1 MGLAR
6 AHAVALVG
14 IDGHLVEVE
23 ADLANGLPGL
33 TLVGLPDA
41 ALREARDRIRA
52 AIVNSGESWP
62 QRRITVGL
70 MPASLPKRGS
80 SFDLAV
86 AVSVVAATGAVPAP
100 ALTGRVL
107 LGELGL
113 DGRVRP
119 VAGVLPAVLAA
130 SRLGFEAVVV
140 PAANAEEAGLV
151 PGVDVYSARS
161 LAGVLRL
168 LRGQPAG
175 EDDVAP
181 VAVDAVPQTGPERA
195 GQLDL
200 DDVLGQAE
208 ARRALEVTAAGG
220 HHLFLLGPP
229 GAGKTML
236 AERLPGLLP
245 ALSDDEALEVTAVHS
260 VATALPAACPL
271 VTRPP
276 FVDPHH
282 TASVPALVGGGVGLA
297 RPGAVS
303 LAHRGVLFLDES
315 PEFGTQALEALREPL
330 ESGRIS
336 LCRAGGTACYPAQFT
351 LVLAANPCPCGA
363 SGSDARCE
371 CGSPARRRYLGRLS
385 GPLLDRVDVHRDV
398 QPARRDALLADRCTA
413 EPTAVVRERV
423 LAARERAR
431 RRLRASPWRT
441 NGEVPGPE
449 LRRRWPVGAD
459 ALAPLREALRRG
471 QLSARGVDRVMRV
484 AWTIADLAGAAR
496 PEALHVGEA
505 LAYRAGR
512 RR

>member
-1 MGLAR
+1 MALAR

-33 TLVGLPDA
+33 TLVGLPDT

-86 AVSVVAATGAVPAP
+86 AVSVVAASGGVPAP
-100 ALTGRVL
+100 ALGDRVF

-119 VAGVLPAVLAA
+119 VPGVLPAVLAA
-130 SRLGFEAVVV
+130 SRLGVDQAIV
-140 PAANAEEAGLV
+140 PAANAAEAKLV
-151 PGVDVYSARS
+151 PGVDVTPACT

-168 LRGQPAG
+168 LRGKPPDD
-175 EDDVAP
+175 EDVVP
-181 VAVDAVPQTGPERA
+181 VGVDAVPRVAPARPE
-195 GQLDL
+195 QLDL
-200 DDVLGQAE
+200 ADVLGQAE

-236 AERLPGLLP
+236 SDRLPGLLP
-245 ALSDDEALEVTAVHS
+245 RLDDEEALEVTAVHS
-260 VATALPAACPL
+260 LATALPAGCPL

-282 TASVPALVGGGVGLA
+282 TASVPELVGGGVGLA

-315 PEFGTQALEALREPL
+315 PEFGTPALEALREPL

-336 LCRAGGTACYPAQFT
+336 LCRAGGTACYPARFT

-363 SGSDARCE
+363 SGSDARCS
-371 CGSPARRRYLGRLS
+371 CGSQVRRRYLGRLS
-385 GPLLDRVDVHRDV
+385 GPLLDRIDVSREV
-398 QPARRDALLADRCTA
+398 QPARRDALLADRHTA
-413 EPTAVVRERV
+413 ENTDAVRTRV
-423 LAARERAR
+423 AAARERAR
-431 RRLRASPWRT
+431 RRLRESPWRT
-441 NGEVPGPE
+441 NGELPGPE
-449 LRRRWPVGAD
+449 LRRRWPIGAD
-459 ALAPLREALRRG
+459 ALEPLREALRRG
-471 QLSARGVDRVMRV
+471 RLSARGVDRVMRV
-484 AWTIADLAGAAR
+484 AWTVADLAGASR
-496 PEALHVGEA
+496 PGSLHVGEA
-505 LAYRAGR
+505 LAYRVGAR
-512 RR
+512 